1 MSDNQNNRVDDVA
14 KKTSKMTLNA
24 KAPAFTPRF
33 NAKAPAFV
41 PQKTP
46 QNTPARDSAPAPNPI
61 SINIGGAPAAAPA
74 PKPISISIGSAS
86 AAPAS
91 PAQTSGAPT
100 ADANDEATKSSAQ
113 VPKSDASVE
122 KSSAKKEAIVQTPK
136 PSAPATPTATTTTA
150 AADESVADEEE
161 MLLDEHF
168 KEHLSVIFI
177 GHVDAGKSTLGG
189 NILYLTEMVDK
200 RTMEKYEREAKEA
213 GRESWYL
220 SWALDTNQE
229 ERAKGKTVEVGRA
242 FFETIKR
249 RYTIL
254 DAPGHKNFVPSMLG
268 GAAQADVGVL
278 VISARKGEF
287 ETGFE
292 RGGQT
297 REHAILAKTSGVRR
311 IIVAINKMDDV
322 TVGWDKARYDEII
335 LKITPFL
342 KKTGYNPKSDIIF
355 LPISGYTGAGVKD
368 RVGSACSWYSG
379 PSLLETLD
387 GLEAID
393 RKINGPL
400 RIPISEKYRD
410 MGTVVSGKIESGHI
424 KVNQKVIIM
433 PEKRA
438 CEISHIYGEDESEEQ
453 SAVSGD
459 NVRIKLRG
467 VEEDSIQNGHVIV
480 DARNLCHS
488 TMAFDAQLMILEAK
502 NIMTAGHRSV
512 LHVHT
517 AIEEVGITKL
527 LHKLNAKGQ
536 KSRAPPPFV
545 KKGDACIVRVETA
558 KPLCVERFKDFPQ
571 LGRFTLRDEGKTI
584 AIGKILKLIDTA
596 KTNPTA

>member
-1 MSDNQNNRVDDVA
+1 MSDNQSNHVDDVA
-14 KKTSKMTLNA
+14 EKTSKMTLNA
-24 KAPAFTPRF
+24 KAPTFTPRF

-41 PQKTP
+41 PQRLS
-46 QNTPARDSAPAPNPI
+46 QNTPAKDSAPAPNPI
-61 SINIGGAPAAAPA
+61 SINIGGTPAEAPA
-74 PKPISISIGSAS
+74 PKPISIGSTAV
-86 AAPAS
+86 APAS
-91 PAQTSGAPT
+91 PTPADCAP
-100 ADANDEATKSSAQ
+100 ATDTDNAVAKSSKPAA
-113 VPKSDASVE
+113 KSGIPAAKAAATGDASAE
-122 KSSAKKEAIVQTPK
+122 LPK
-136 PSAPATPTATTTTA
+136 PTAPATPTTATATA
-150 AADESVADEEE
+150 VIDDSVADEEE

-168 KEHLSVIFI
+168 KEHLNVIFI

-189 NILYLTEMVDK
+189 NILYLTDMVDK

-242 FFETIKR
+242 FFETTKR

-287 ETGFE
+287 ETGFD

-335 LKITPFL
+335 LKTTPFL

-424 KVNQKVIIM
+424 KVNQKIIIM
-433 PEKRA
+433 PEKRV
-438 CEISHIYGEDESEEQ
+438 CEISHIYGENESEEQ

-459 NVRIKLRG
+459 NIRIKLRG

-480 DARNLCHS
+480 DARNLCHN
-488 TMAFDAQLMILEAK
+488 TLAFDAQLMILEAK
-502 NIMTAGHRSV
+502 NIMTAGHRSI

-517 AIEEVGITKL
+517 AIEEIGITKL

-536 KSRAPPPFV
+536 KSRAPPSFV
-545 KKGDACIVRVETA
+545 KKGDACIVRIEAT
-558 KPLCVERFKDFPQ
+558 KPICVERFKDFPQ

-584 AIGKILKLIDTA
+584 AIGKILKLIDPA
-596 KTNPTA
+596 AVNPTA